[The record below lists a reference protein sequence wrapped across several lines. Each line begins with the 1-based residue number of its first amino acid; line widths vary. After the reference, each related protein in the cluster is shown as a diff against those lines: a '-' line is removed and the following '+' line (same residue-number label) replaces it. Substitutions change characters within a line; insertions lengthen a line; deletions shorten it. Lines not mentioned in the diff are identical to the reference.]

1 MHKFQKV
8 KQNKNMKTST
18 KIYLVV
24 FIVSLVASSLTSSY
38 LFSSIIFLP
47 SGIRINMSTLAW
59 ICVAFSAVN
68 LISGNILYFRFLKT
82 RKFNSM
88 LFFATVPLTLIF
100 GVLTFTLASINTYQ
114 NQTFTLVRT
123 VLKINATNNNNYYW
137 IAVLVIV
144 YLILLFITFSLVSKP
159 VKKIEQVTKRL
170 SFGEVNDKINIGGSK
185 QFIEIENS
193 LNKINDNY
201 KKKDE
206 FITQT
211 NLEYQKFVPK
221 QLLKFL
227 GKKSVLDLEI
237 GSQVKKTATILFCS
251 IRNSSSITQTL
262 SLEENFNYINSY
274 LNVVSPIIRK
284 NGGFVDKYIDSGIY
298 AVFVSS
304 SNAINTAI
312 SIVRAVNQKNMESK
326 DLPNLE
332 VGISIDTNEVI
343 FGVVGDDIRKSPTV
357 ISNSVN
363 VATKMEEINKTY
375 GSIML
380 LSKETLNSL
389 PSSYK
394 FSYRYLGNLAI
405 NENADIVQIF
415 ECLDIYPRQKRERL
429 NKYHIEFENGV
440 RAFVNGKFED
450 AKKIFEKVYQKEKD
464 DKPCYIYYN
473 KCCENLG
480 NRPIEFHE

>member
-8 KQNKNMKTST
+8 KQNKCMKTST